1 MDNHLGAKKDSA
13 TQTESPHSQF
23 TGDLSSAGHSGLSAA
38 APAASLHSPAES
50 PSSVVAGP
58 DQCLYK
64 EPSFAVRDGQDLYHN
79 LQEADASVSCEKV
92 LTPEGTAS
100 QQQGQ
105 QQQHGRVSA
114 GTQTAMLAI
123 PNTSNRPRRRSQEHA
138 ASWTLAGSPAPA
150 SPFANAQEE
159 DFTFAGSRGADLPGA
174 SSASTQPGTSPGQDS
189 LFALRHNHSSAS
201 QQAQH
206 VQQEQRQSFPM
217 ADSESTPRTRRS
229 LESADSAYTAMHAER
244 QQAANAR
251 RAGAAAP
258 APSAEPPAQ
267 PALHVH
273 AQQEPAG
280 DGASEPTGPYS
291 AASSMVMSPVV
302 GQQVRSTSLPCVI
315 SDFSSPDA
323 SRQAVR
329 YLQGSLPPE
338 FPFTASIHACFAC
351 VNGSDTM
358 AGYTLTE
365 KALPPAAK
373 APAQPIPSDR
383 ALGPR
388 GRGARSCSSAFSSP
402 EEAGPGSCA
411 CGAVTAQATPP
422 ALHWQRHAAAGDLC
436 PAAWAENHAQPN
448 SPADRDPPRRGVLPT
463 CPQTWYC

>member
-23 TGDLSSAGHSGLSAA
+23 AGDLSSAGHSGLSAA
-38 APAASLHSPAES
+38 APAASLHSTAES
-50 PSSVVAGP
+50 PSSIVAGP

-64 EPSFAVRDGQDLYHN
+64 EPSFAVRDVQDLYHSP
-79 LQEADASVSCEKV
+79 QEADASVSCEAALV
-92 LTPEGTAS
+92 AEGTAS
-100 QQQGQ
+100 QRQGQQ

-114 GTQTAMLAI
+114 GTQTATLAI
-123 PNTSNRPRRRSQEHA
+123 PSTGNRPRRRSQEHA

-150 SPFANAQEE
+150 SPFANAQED

-206 VQQEQRQSFPM
+206 VQQEQRQSSPM
-217 ADSESTPRTRRS
+217 ADSESMPRARRS

-280 DGASEPTGPYS
+280 DSASEPTGPYS
-291 AASSMVMSPVV
+291 ATSSMVMSPVV
-302 GQQVRSTSLPCVI
+302 GQQVQSTSLPNVMRE
-315 SDFSSPDA
+315 FSSTDA
-323 SRQAVR
+323 GRQAVR
-329 YLQGSLPPE
+329 YLQSSLPPE
-338 FPFTASIHACFAC
+338 CPFTASIHACC
-351 VNGSDTM
+351 
-358 AGYTLTE
+358 
-365 KALPPAAK
+365 
-373 APAQPIPSDR
+373 
-383 ALGPR
+383 
-388 GRGARSCSSAFSSP
+388 C
-402 EEAGPGSCA
+402 
-411 CGAVTAQATPP
+411 
-422 ALHWQRHAAAGDLC
+422 LC
-436 PAAWAENHAQPN
+436 RW
-448 SPADRDPPRRGVLPT
+448 R
-463 CPQTWYC
+463 